1 MAQMTGSTKTL
12 GSVSF
17 LVLGLSLGT
26 IGLSGCDLTRNHLKM
41 DRSGHMEMQD
51 YRDAMAPRVAEED
64 ALADAAAHDDSIPA
78 LEPYVA
84 MPSEKLQAMPLVS
97 ISINQTV
104 PLRDALFE
112 LASQANYDIELDPR
126 IKGSIIFTARDK
138 PFDLVIR
145 RISEIAGLRYK
156 FEDGIVRVEV
166 DTPYH
171 KTYKIDYLSYV
182 RSNTSSIKNDVSVV
196 SGGGA
201 NTGSKFEAA
210 SKSEADFWGELNTNI
225 TQILG
230 VPMAASS
237 LRTPNDPSIT
247 AAPANPAPV
256 EPVVAPTTG
265 ADGQPVVQVTPPA
278 ATLQVQSLPT
288 DQPQQQAAPVATA
301 AGASPD
307 GSSFSI
313 NKQAGIIS
321 INATER
327 QHNQI
332 AAYLDELRRS
342 VTAQVLIEAKILE
355 VSLNDEFAAGINWA
369 MLENMIGEF
378 SLGFDAGVGA
388 GAPVRPSFT
397 IPSDPD
403 SNFTIGYAGNDVTAV
418 VDAISRFGTVK
429 ALASPRLTVLN
440 NQSAVLNVA
449 NNSVYFEIDI
459 DITTADNTTQT
470 NVDSEIKNVPEGV
483 LINVQPS
490 INLDDRSV
498 SMAVRPTVT
507 RIVDTV
513 PDPAIA
519 FVAAG
524 LADPISSQI
533 PIVNIQE
540 MDSVVK
546 MNSGQAL
553 LMGGLMQDR
562 TNSAQQG
569 VPVLSEI
576 PLIGSAFR
584 NQVDKVSKT
593 ELIVF
598 LKATIV
604 DADNHVIDK
613 ADKDLYKRFSGDRRP
628 LRL

>member
-1 MAQMTGSTKTL
+1 MAQMSGSSKTL

-51 YRDAMAPRVAEED
+51 YRDAMASRVAEED
-64 ALADAAAHDDSIPA
+64 AIADAAAHDDSIPA
-78 LEPYVA
+78 MEPYVA

-112 LASQANYDIELDPR
+112 LASQASYDIELDPR

-237 LRTPNDPSIT
+237 LTTPNDPTIT
-247 AAPANPAPV
+247 AAPANPVPV
-256 EPVVAPTTG
+256 EPVVATTG
-265 ADGQPVVQVTPPA
+265 EAGQPVVQVAPPA

-288 DQPQQQAAPVATA
+288 DQTQQQASAPVQ
-301 AGASPD
+301 AGQSPD

-327 QHNQI
+327 QHEQI
-332 AAYLDELRRS
+332 GAYLDELRRS

-355 VSLNDEFAAGINWA
+355 VSLSDEFSAGINWE

-378 SLGFDAGVGA
+378 SLGFDATGSGGRPLLNSETVQGA
-388 GAPVRPSFT
+388 
-397 IPSDPD
+397 
-403 SNFTIGYAGNDVTAV
+403 NFSIGYAGNDVNAV
-418 VDAISRFGTVK
+418 IDAISSFGTVK

-513 PDPAIA
+513 SDPAIA
-519 FVAAG
+519 FVADG
-524 LADPISSQI
+524 LDDPISSDI

-562 TNSAQQG
+562 TDSSQQG

-576 PLIGSAFR
+576 PLVGAAFR

-604 DADNHVIDK
+604 DADNNVIDK